1 MSTATTPTSGTV
13 TPERL
18 AAARKAVIS
27 SSLGA
32 ALEWFDVIVY
42 ASFAVVIAHNFF
54 PGGDNTLGLI
64 LTFATFAISY
74 VIRPLGGMV
83 LGSYADRRGRKNAL
97 TLTMMLMMIG
107 TLIMAVA
114 PTTSMIGPWAGV
126 VILVSRLIQGFS
138 AGGEFGTATTFL
150 VETAPHKKAFYS
162 SWQVASQ
169 GASVFLASL
178 FGYML
183 NTHLSH
189 EALYSWGWRVPF
201 FFGIIVGPV
210 GLYIRAKLD
219 ETDDFKTSVPEK
231 TPLKTTLTR
240 HLGRVLTGAAVV
252 GVATIS
258 IYLILYMPT
267 FAVKNLGVSASAGY
281 LGGIVAGLVTLI
293 TVPLIGHLADRVGP
307 ARVMTWASV
316 AAIVLAWP
324 LFKLMVDH
332 PSTLT
337 LVLVVSVLGVI
348 MAFAFGPL
356 PALMSSLFPAEI
368 RATGMSLS
376 YNLGVTL
383 LGGIAPLVLTWLI
396 STTGSLDA
404 PSYYYMTVAVLSLGG
419 LWSARTLFRQ
429 K

>member
-178 FGYML
+178 FGYVL

-231 TPLKTTLTR
+231 APLKTTLTR
-240 HLGRVLTGAAVV
+240 HFGRVLTGAAVV

-307 ARVMTWASV
+307 ARVMTWAAV

-419 LWSARTLFRQ
+419 LWSARTLFSQ

>member
-1 MSTATTPTSGTV
+1 MSTATTPTSGAV

-178 FGYML
+178 FGYVL
-183 NTHLSH
+183 NTPLSH

-231 TPLKTTLTR
+231 APLKTTLTR

-307 ARVMTWASV
+307 ARVMTWAAV

-337 LVLVVSVLGVI
+337 LVLVVSALGVI

-419 LWSARTLFRQ
+419 LWSARTLFSQ

>member
-1 MSTATTPTSGTV
+1 MSTATTPTSGAV

-150 VETAPHKKAFYS
+150 VETAPHRKAFYS

-178 FGYML
+178 FGYVL

-231 TPLKTTLTR
+231 APLKATLTR

-307 ARVMTWASV
+307 ARVMTWAAV

-419 LWSARTLFRQ
+419 LCSARTLFSQ

>member
-178 FGYML
+178 FGYVL

-231 TPLKTTLTR
+231 APLKTTLTR

-293 TVPLIGHLADRVGP
+293 TVPLIGHLADQVGP
-307 ARVMTWASV
+307 ARVMTWAAV

-419 LWSARTLFRQ
+419 LWSARTLFSQ

>member
-107 TLIMAVA
+107 TLIVA

-178 FGYML
+178 FGYVL

-231 TPLKTTLTR
+231 APLKTTLTR

-307 ARVMTWASV
+307 ARVMTWAAV

-419 LWSARTLFRQ
+419 LWSARTLFSQ

>member
-1 MSTATTPTSGTV
+1 MSTATTPTSGAV

-178 FGYML
+178 FGYVL

-231 TPLKTTLTR
+231 APLKTTLTR

-307 ARVMTWASV
+307 ARVMTWAAV

-337 LVLVVSVLGVI
+337 LVLVVSALGVI

-419 LWSARTLFRQ
+419 LWSARMLFSQ

>member
-178 FGYML
+178 FGYVL

-219 ETDDFKTSVPEK
+219 ETDDFKTSVPDK
-231 TPLKTTLTR
+231 APLKTTLTR

-307 ARVMTWASV
+307 ARVMTWAAV

-337 LVLVVSVLGVI
+337 LVLVVSALGVI

-419 LWSARTLFRQ
+419 LWSARTLFSQ

>member
-1 MSTATTPTSGTV
+1 MSTATTPTSGAV

-178 FGYML
+178 FGYVL

-231 TPLKTTLTR
+231 APLKTTLTR

-293 TVPLIGHLADRVGP
+293 TVPLLGHLADRVGP
-307 ARVMTWASV
+307 ARVMTWAAV

-404 PSYYYMTVAVLSLGG
+404 PSY
-419 LWSARTLFRQ
+419 
-429 K
+429 

>member
-178 FGYML
+178 FGYVL

-189 EALYSWGWRVPF
+189 EALYSWGWRIPF

-231 TPLKTTLTR
+231 APLKTTLTR

-307 ARVMTWASV
+307 ARVMTWAAV
-316 AAIVLAWP
+316 AAIALAWP

-419 LWSARTLFRQ
+419 LWSARTLFSQ

>member
-178 FGYML
+178 FGYVL

-231 TPLKTTLTR
+231 APLKTTLTR

-307 ARVMTWASV
+307 ARVMTWAAV

-337 LVLVVSVLGVI
+337 LVLVVSALGVI

-419 LWSARTLFRQ
+419 LWSARTLFSQ

>member
-1 MSTATTPTSGTV
+1 MSTATTPTSGAV

-178 FGYML
+178 FGYVL

-231 TPLKTTLTR
+231 APLKTTLTR

-307 ARVMTWASV
+307 ARVMTWAAV

-419 LWSARTLFRQ
+419 LWSARTLFSQ
-429 K
+429 N

>member
-1 MSTATTPTSGTV
+1 M
-13 TPERL
+13 
-18 AAARKAVIS
+18 IS

-178 FGYML
+178 FGYVL

-231 TPLKTTLTR
+231 APLKTTLTR

-307 ARVMTWASV
+307 ARVMTWAAV

-337 LVLVVSVLGVI
+337 LVLVVSALGVI

-419 LWSARTLFRQ
+419 LWSARTLFSQ

>member
-1 MSTATTPTSGTV
+1 MSTATTPTSGAV

-114 PTTSMIGPWAGV
+114 PTTSMIGPWVGV

-178 FGYML
+178 FGYVL

-231 TPLKTTLTR
+231 APLKTTLTR

-307 ARVMTWASV
+307 ARVMTWAAV

-419 LWSARTLFRQ
+419 LWSARTLFSQ

>member
-178 FGYML
+178 FGYVL

-231 TPLKTTLTR
+231 APLKTTLTR

-258 IYLILYMPT
+258 IFLILYMPT

-307 ARVMTWASV
+307 ARVMTWAAV

-376 YNLGVTL
+376 YNLGV
-383 LGGIAPLVLTWLI
+383 
-396 STTGSLDA
+396 
-404 PSYYYMTVAVLSLGG
+404 
-419 LWSARTLFRQ
+419 
-429 K
+429 

>member
-178 FGYML
+178 FGYVL

-219 ETDDFKTSVPEK
+219 ETDDFKTSVPDK
-231 TPLKTTLTR
+231 APLKTTLTR
-240 HLGRVLTGAAVV
+240 HFGRVLTGAAVV

-307 ARVMTWASV
+307 ARVMTWAAV

-337 LVLVVSVLGVI
+337 LVLVVSALGVI

-419 LWSARTLFRQ
+419 LWSARTLFSQ

>member
-1 MSTATTPTSGTV
+1 MSTATTPTSGAV

-97 TLTMMLMMIG
+97 TMMLMMIG

-178 FGYML
+178 FGYVL

-231 TPLKTTLTR
+231 APLKTTLTR

-307 ARVMTWASV
+307 ARVMTWAAV

-337 LVLVVSVLGVI
+337 LVLVVSALGVI

-419 LWSARTLFRQ
+419 LWSARTLFSQ

>member
-54 PGGDNTLGLI
+54 PGGDNTLGSI

-178 FGYML
+178 FGYVL

-231 TPLKTTLTR
+231 APLKTTLTR

-307 ARVMTWASV
+307 ARVMTWAAV

-419 LWSARTLFRQ
+419 LWSARTLFSQ

>member
-126 VILVSRLIQGFS
+126 VILISRLIQGFS

-231 TPLKTTLTR
+231 APLKTTLTR

-324 LFKLMVDH
+324 LFKLMVGH

-337 LVLVVSVLGVI
+337 LVVVVSVLGVI

>member
-178 FGYML
+178 FGYVL

-231 TPLKTTLTR
+231 APLKTTLTR

-267 FAVKNLGVSASAGY
+267 FAVKNLGISASAGY

-307 ARVMTWASV
+307 ARVMTWAAV

-419 LWSARTLFRQ
+419 LWSARTLFSQ

>member
-231 TPLKTTLTR
+231 APLKTTLTR

-337 LVLVVSVLGVI
+337 LVLIVSVLGVI

-419 LWSARTLFRQ
+419 LWSARTLFSQ

>member
-18 AAARKAVIS
+18 AAARKAVVS

-178 FGYML
+178 FGYVL

-219 ETDDFKTSVPEK
+219 ETDDFKTSIPDK
-231 TPLKTTLTR
+231 APLKTTLTR

-307 ARVMTWASV
+307 ARVMTWAAV

-368 RATGMSLS
+368 RTTGMSLS

-404 PSYYYMTVAVLSLGG
+404 PSYYYITVAVLSLGG
-419 LWSARTLFRQ
+419 LWSARTLFSQ

>member
-178 FGYML
+178 FGYVL

-231 TPLKTTLTR
+231 APLKTTLTR

-293 TVPLIGHLADRVGP
+293 TVPLIGHLADRFGP
-307 ARVMTWASV
+307 ARVMTWAAV

-419 LWSARTLFRQ
+419 LWSARTLFSQ

>member
-64 LTFATFAISY
+64 LAFATFAISY

-178 FGYML
+178 FGYVL

-219 ETDDFKTSVPEK
+219 ETDDFKTSVPERA
-231 TPLKTTLTR
+231 PLKTTLTR

-307 ARVMTWASV
+307 ARVMTWAAV

-419 LWSARTLFRQ
+419 LWSARTLFSQ

>member
-178 FGYML
+178 FGYVL

-219 ETDDFKTSVPEK
+219 ETDDFKTSVPERA
-231 TPLKTTLTR
+231 PLKTTLTR

-307 ARVMTWASV
+307 ARVMTWAAV

>member
-1 MSTATTPTSGTV
+1 
-13 TPERL
+13 
-18 AAARKAVIS
+18 
-27 SSLGA
+27 
-32 ALEWFDVIVY
+32 
-42 ASFAVVIAHNFF
+42 
-54 PGGDNTLGLI
+54 
-64 LTFATFAISY
+64 
-74 VIRPLGGMV
+74 MV

-178 FGYML
+178 FGYVL

-219 ETDDFKTSVPEK
+219 ETDDFKTSVPERA
-231 TPLKTTLTR
+231 PLKTTLTR

-293 TVPLIGHLADRVGP
+293 TVPLIGHLADRGRTGESYDLGRRCGNRLGLAALQIDGRSPVDSDPRPGCFGPGCHHGVCLRSLARPDEFAVPGRDPGYRNVIVVQPRSDFARRNRAVGLDLVDQYNRL
-307 ARVMTWASV
+307 ARRPELLLHDRRSSFPRWAVVGKDAFQPEVTAGERGRDYATASPSASV
-316 AAIVLAWP
+316 TTVSDPCQSGAWVRSRAAG
-324 LFKLMVDH
+324 
-332 PSTLT
+332 
-337 LVLVVSVLGVI
+337 VSD
-348 MAFAFGPL
+348 
-356 PALMSSLFPAEI
+356 EI
-368 RATGMSLS
+368 RRHSRVKWA
-376 YNLGVTL
+376 
-383 LGGIAPLVLTWLI
+383 
-396 STTGSLDA
+396 
-404 PSYYYMTVAVLSLGG
+404 
-419 LWSARTLFRQ
+419 
-429 K
+429 

>member
-178 FGYML
+178 FGYVL

-231 TPLKTTLTR
+231 APLKTTLTR

-307 ARVMTWASV
+307 ARVMTWAAV